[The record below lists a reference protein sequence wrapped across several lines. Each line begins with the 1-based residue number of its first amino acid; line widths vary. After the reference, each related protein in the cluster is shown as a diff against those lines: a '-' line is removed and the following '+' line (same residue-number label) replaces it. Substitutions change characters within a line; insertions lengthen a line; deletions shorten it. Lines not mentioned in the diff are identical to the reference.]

1 MDDTL
6 HQVLASMK
14 SVKRPQRQFLMTLFS
29 GFMSFVG
36 HATFRNLSRY
46 TSLCEKTLSRWFRR
60 DFDFSNL
67 NTCLLQKVF
76 GNTHP
81 FIATIDASFL
91 SKSGKKTSGLAMFW
105 NGSSSRA
112 EKGLEIS
119 TLAVV
124 DVRGRT
130 GYAINTQQTIDSD
143 NDETPRIVQY
153 IQQIRDNQSALQM
166 LRVTHLVADGYYSKS
181 SFIDAVTSCG
191 FQYVGK
197 LRRDANL
204 WWPYN
209 GQQNKRGRKRKYGD
223 KVDINDDISQWHECY
238 TEDDG
243 TRVYSAQTH
252 SKFLKRCINVV
263 LMRRTDQDNKQRQA
277 ILFSTDTKLDA
288 KKLLTDVTRCLVFCS
303 HSPSMSVANALGES
317 TSIAAGN
324 AKAVGV

>member
-1 MDDTL
+1 MHPHRL
-6 HQVLASMK
+6 RIAFGNACRL
-14 SVKRPQRQFLMTLFS
+14 PQRVLRTLGECWQKTRKFK
-29 GFMSFVG
+29 
-36 HATFRNLSRY
+36 HRATSIIHV
-46 TSLCEKTLSRWFRR
+46 KTVRSI
-60 DFDFSNL
+60 
-67 NTCLLQKVF
+67 V
-76 GNTHP
+76 
-81 FIATIDASFL
+81 
-91 SKSGKKTSGLAMFW
+91 
-105 NGSSSRA
+105 A

-143 NDETPRIVQY
+143 NDETSRIVQY

-243 TRVYSAQTH
+243 TRVYSAQMH

-288 KKLLTDVTRCLVFCS
+288 KKIVD
-303 HSPSMSVANALGES
+303 
-317 TSIAAGN
+317 
-324 AKAVGV
+324 